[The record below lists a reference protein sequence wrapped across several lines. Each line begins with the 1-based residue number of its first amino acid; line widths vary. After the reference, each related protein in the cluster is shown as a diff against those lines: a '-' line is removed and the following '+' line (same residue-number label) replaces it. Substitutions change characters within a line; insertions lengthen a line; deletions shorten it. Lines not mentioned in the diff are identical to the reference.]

1 MNCENKHIAGT
12 TVRLSRLKI
21 QLQES
26 RVILLFEGLS
36 SCSNAI
42 KKSFCGPTKVKFRTD
57 VALFQDLNF
66 SCEKVIDKYFC
77 AWSHLWAYVT
87 STAGL
92 NLSCRLYLK
101 KNAIEKRFEDQ
112 GK

>member
-1 MNCENKHIAGT
+1 MNSENKHIAGT

-26 RVILLFEGLS
+26 RVILLLEGLS
-36 SCSNAI
+36 SRWNAI

-77 AWSHLWAYVT
+77 AW
-87 STAGL
+87 
-92 NLSCRLYLK
+92 RP
-101 KNAIEKRFEDQ
+101 
-112 GK
+112 

>member
-1 MNCENKHIAGT
+1 MNSENKHIAGT

-36 SCSNAI
+36 SRSNVI

-66 SCEKVIDKYFC
+66 SCEKVIYKYFC
-77 AWSHLWAYVT
+77 ACMEALTCLAAYT
-87 STAGL
+87 FNKTRS
-92 NLSCRLYLK
+92 
-101 KNAIEKRFEDQ
+101 KNVLRTKESKI
-112 GK
+112 